1 MNISNLPRSLF
12 SFYKSSCFINKK
24 GERPMVFSHIKWSEV
39 VAKKEELSDSNWLY
53 IGDNFFFTKEA
64 MVFCNS
70 CIVIL
75 PD

>member
-12 SFYKSSCFINKK
+12 SFYKSSCFINKN
-24 GERPMVFSHIKWSEV
+24 GESPIVFSHIKWSDV
-39 VAKKEELSDSNWLY
+39 VAKKEELNDSNWLY
-53 IGDNFFFTKEA
+53 VDDNFFFTKEA
-64 MVFCNS
+64 LVFRNS